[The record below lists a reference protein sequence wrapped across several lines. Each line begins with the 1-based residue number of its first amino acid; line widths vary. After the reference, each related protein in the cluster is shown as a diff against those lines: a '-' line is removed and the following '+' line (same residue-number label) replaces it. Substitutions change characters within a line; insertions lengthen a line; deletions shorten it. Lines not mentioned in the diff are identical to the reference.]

1 MSNIEINENNE
12 DNELTSKQKLE
23 LLKKEV
29 YQSIAKEFNISTE
42 TAKKLSSLK
51 SETWL
56 NNFDSLKKEV
66 ENNNKFDLNDK
77 NNILSL
83 TSENLQNLYNAIS
96 WAEKLTNKEFIDELE
111 IIKIWTGDSLSK
123 KLFPKLYEKAVK
135 PENTK
140 DQILWFCLWW
150 VDTCSTTIKFLFDI
164 WAWVVKTPNH
174 TYLIISWKW
183 EYKKLDKKTFI
194 LALAVS
200 TISIGY
206 IIYSFISK

>member
-51 SETWL
+51 SETGL

-96 WAEKLTNKEFIDELE
+96 GAEKLTNKEFIDELE
-111 IIKIWTGDSLSK
+111 IIKIGTGDSLSK

-140 DQILWFCLWW
+140 DQILGFCLGG

-164 WAWVVKTPNH
+164 GAGVVKTPNH
-174 TYLIISWKW
+174 TYLIISGKG